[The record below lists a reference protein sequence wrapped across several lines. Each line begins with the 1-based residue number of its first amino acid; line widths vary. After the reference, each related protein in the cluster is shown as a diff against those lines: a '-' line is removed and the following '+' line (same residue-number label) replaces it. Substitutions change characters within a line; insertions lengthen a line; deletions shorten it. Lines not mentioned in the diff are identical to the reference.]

1 MVMTASL
8 HRVDGRFLTK
18 SWVAPV
24 AGVLHPCCSPSAGSV
39 CTNPPVKSL
48 YGNRGPLDPG
58 GGPVVVESRADDQPF
73 WHSPQPHSTSGP
85 PQGILATGME
95 GIYTQYPTGFSCDVC
110 DGIAVVEVDDGDHYL
125 CAAHAIKPVMEINL
139 TGDEPIVT
147 IADEP
152 APASNGTMIGAP
164 STAPDVVIADADV
177 RELLTDVVTGLR
189 AIRRRLET
197 TPAS

>member
-1 MVMTASL
+1 L
-8 HRVDGRFLTK
+8 
-18 SWVAPV
+18 
-24 AGVLHPCCSPSAGSV
+24 CGS
-39 CTNPPVKSL
+39 
-48 YGNRGPLDPG
+48 RGLLDPG
-58 GGPVVVESRADDQPF
+58 GRLVVVESRADDQPF
-73 WHSPQPHSTSGP
+73 WNSPQPHSTSGSP
-85 PQGILATGME
+85 RGILTTGME

-110 DGIAVVEVDDGDHYL
+110 DGIAVVDVDDGDHYL
-125 CAAHAIKPVMEINL
+125 CAAHAIEPVMEINL